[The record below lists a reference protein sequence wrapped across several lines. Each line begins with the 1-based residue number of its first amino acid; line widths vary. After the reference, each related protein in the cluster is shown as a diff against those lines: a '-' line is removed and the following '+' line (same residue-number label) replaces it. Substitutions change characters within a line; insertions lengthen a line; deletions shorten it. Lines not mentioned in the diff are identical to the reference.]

1 MKLVRPL
8 LIIAALAIAA
18 AAGFYAM
25 RGDLFDRAPEPSL
38 IGGPFQMV
46 DQTGKPV
53 DQAVLQGKWS
63 AVFFGFTYCPDVCP
77 ATLQA
82 LSAAVP
88 LLTPAE
94 AKKLQIVFVSV
105 DPARD
110 TPAQMKTYL
119 DSQRLPTGTIGLT
132 GTQAQLDA
140 MAKVYRVVHEKAGDG
155 ADYTMNH
162 STAVYLMDPKG
173 RFDSVLAYGLTPPQ
187 MAELIAKSMRR

>member
-1 MKLVRPL
+1 MKLARPL

-18 AAGFYAM
+18 AAAMYAF
-25 RGDLFDRAPEPSL
+25 RGEMFDRPPEPSL
-38 IGGPFQMV
+38 IGGSFQMV

-53 DQAVLQGKWS
+53 DQSILDGKWS

-82 LSAAVP
+82 LSSAVP
-88 LLTPAE
+88 LLKPAE

-110 TPAQMKTYL
+110 TPAQVKLYL
-119 DSQRLPTGTIGLT
+119 DSQRLPAGTVGLT
-132 GTQAQLDA
+132 GSQAQIDA
-140 MAKVYRVVHEKAGDG
+140 MAKVYRAVHEKVGDG

-187 MAELIAKSMRR
+187 MAELISKAMRR

>member
-1 MKLVRPL
+1 MKSARPL

-18 AAGFYAM
+18 AAALYAFSADM
-25 RGDLFDRAPEPSL
+25 FDRPPEPSL
-38 IGGPFQMV
+38 IGGSFQMV
-46 DQTGKPV
+46 DQTGKTV
-53 DQAVLQGKWS
+53 DQEILQGKWS

-88 LLTPAE
+88 LLKPAE
-94 AKKLQIVFVSV
+94 ARTMQIVFVSV

-110 TPAQMKTYL
+110 TPAQVKLYL
-119 DSQRLPTGTIGLT
+119 DSQRLPAGTIGLT
-132 GTQAQLDA
+132 GSQAQVDA
-140 MAKVYRVVHEKAGDG
+140 MAKAYRVVHEKAGEG
-155 ADYTMNH
+155 ANYTMNH

-187 MAELIAKSMRR
+187 MAELISKAMRR

>member
-1 MKLVRPL
+1 MKLARPL

-18 AAGFYAM
+18 AAALYAY
-25 RGDLFDRAPEPSL
+25 RADLFDRPPEPSL
-38 IGGPFQMV
+38 IGGSFQMV

-53 DQAVLQGKWS
+53 DQAILQGKWS

-88 LLTPAE
+88 LLKPAE
-94 AKKLQIVFVSV
+94 AKDLQIVFVSV
-105 DPARD
+105 DPERD
-110 TPAQMKTYL
+110 TPAQVKLYL
-119 DSQRLPTGTIGLT
+119 DSQRLPAGTIGLT
-132 GTQAQLDA
+132 GTQAQVDA
-140 MAKVYRVVHEKAGDG
+140 TAKVYRVVHEKVGSG

-187 MAELIAKSMRR
+187 MAELISKAMRN

>member
-1 MKLVRPL
+1 MKSARPL

-18 AAGFYAM
+18 AAALYAFSS
-25 RGDLFDRAPEPSL
+25 DLFDRPPEPSL

-53 DQAVLQGKWS
+53 DLDILQGKWS

-88 LLTPAE
+88 LLKPAE

-105 DPARD
+105 DSHGRPMPVDAWSPE
-110 TPAQMKTYL
+110 TPGEVALATRAK
-119 DSQRLPTGTIGLT
+119 
-132 GTQAQLDA
+132 AQLDA
-140 MAKVYRVVHEKAGDG
+140 SRAA
-155 ADYTMNH
+155 
-162 STAVYLMDPKG
+162 
-173 RFDSVLAYGLTPPQ
+173 Q
-187 MAELIAKSMRR
+187 

>member
-1 MKLVRPL
+1 MKLARPL

-18 AAGFYAM
+18 AAGLYAI
-25 RGDLFDRAPEPSL
+25 RGDLFDRPPEPSL

-53 DQAVLQGKWS
+53 DQAILEGKWS

-105 DPARD
+105 DPGRD
-110 TPAQMKTYL
+110 TPAQVKAYL
-119 DSQRLPTGTIGLT
+119 DAQRLPAGTIGLT
-132 GTQAQLDA
+132 GTQAQVDA
-140 MAKVYRVVHEKAGDG
+140 TAKVYRVVHQKVGEG

-187 MAELIAKSMRR
+187 MAELISKAMRR

>member
-1 MKLVRPL
+1 MQRARPL
-8 LIIAALAIAA
+8 LIVALLAIAVA
-18 AAGFYAM
+18 VGLYAF
-25 RGDLFDRAPEPSL
+25 RADLFDSPPEPSL
-38 IGGPFQMV
+38 IGGSFQMV

-53 DQAVLQGKWS
+53 DQDILLGKWS

-82 LSAAVP
+82 LSSAVP
-88 LLTPAE
+88 LLKPAQ

-110 TPAQMKTYL
+110 TPAQVKLYL
-119 DSQRLPTGTIGLT
+119 DSQRLPPGTIGLT
-132 GTQAQLDA
+132 GSQAQVDA
-140 MAKVYRVVHEKAGDG
+140 TAKVYRVVHQKAGEG
-155 ADYTMNH
+155 ANYTMNH

-187 MAELIAKSMRR
+187 MAELIAKAMGN

>member
-1 MKLVRPL
+1 MKLARPL
-8 LIIAALAIAA
+8 LIICALVVAA
-18 AAGFYAM
+18 AAGLYAS
-25 RGDLFDRAPEPSL
+25 RGALFDSPPAPSL

-46 DQTGKPV
+46 DQTGKTV
-53 DQAVLQGKWS
+53 DQTILQGKWS

-88 LLTPAE
+88 LLKPAE

-110 TPAQMKTYL
+110 TPAQMKLYL
-119 DSQRLPTGTIGLT
+119 DAQRLPAGTIGLT
-132 GTQAQLDA
+132 GSQAQVDA
-140 MAKVYRVVHEKAGDG
+140 AAKAYRVVHQKAGDG

-187 MAELIAKSMRR
+187 MAELISKAMRN

>member
-1 MKLVRPL
+1 MKLARPL

-18 AAGFYAM
+18 AAGLYAI
-25 RGDLFDRAPEPSL
+25 RGDLFDHPPEPSL

-53 DQAVLQGKWS
+53 DQKILQGKWS

-88 LLTPAE
+88 LLKPAE
-94 AKKLQIVFVSV
+94 ASRLQIVFVSV

-110 TPAQMKTYL
+110 TPAQVKAYL
-119 DSQRLPTGTIGLT
+119 DSQRLPAGTIGLT
-132 GTQAQLDA
+132 GSQAQLDA
-140 MAKVYRVVHEKAGDG
+140 MAKAYRVVHEKMGDG
-155 ADYTMNH
+155 ADYAMNH
-162 STAVYLMDPKG
+162 STAVYLMDSKG

-187 MAELIAKSMRR
+187 MAELISKAMRR

>member
-1 MKLVRPL
+1 MKLARPL

-18 AAGFYAM
+18 AAAIYAF
-25 RGDLFDRAPEPSL
+25 RGEMFDRPPEPSL
-38 IGGPFQMV
+38 IGGSFQMV

-53 DQAVLQGKWS
+53 DQSILEGKWS

-82 LSAAVP
+82 LSSAVP
-88 LLTPAE
+88 LLKPAE

-110 TPAQMKTYL
+110 TPAQVKLYL
-119 DSQRLPTGTIGLT
+119 DSQRLPAGTIGLT
-132 GTQAQLDA
+132 GSQAQVDA
-140 MAKVYRVVHEKAGDG
+140 TTKVYRVVHEKVGDG

-187 MAELIAKSMRR
+187 MAELISKAMRR

>member
-1 MKLVRPL
+1 MKSARPL

-18 AAGFYAM
+18 AAALYAFSSNV
-25 RGDLFDRAPEPSL
+25 FDRPPEPSL

-53 DQAVLQGKWS
+53 DQGILQGKWS

-88 LLTPAE
+88 LLKPDE

-105 DPARD
+105 DPGRD
-110 TPAQMKTYL
+110 TPAQVKLYL
-119 DSQRLPTGTIGLT
+119 DSQRLPAGTIGLT
-132 GTQAQLDA
+132 GSQAQVDA
-140 MAKVYRVVHEKAGDG
+140 IAKAYRVVHEKAGEG

-187 MAELIAKSMRR
+187 MAELISKAMRN

>member
-1 MKLVRPL
+1 MKLARPL

-18 AAGFYAM
+18 AAALHAFRADM
-25 RGDLFDRAPEPSL
+25 FDRPPEPSL

-53 DQAVLQGKWS
+53 DQAILQGKWS

-110 TPAQMKTYL
+110 TPAQVKTYL
-119 DSQRLPTGTIGLT
+119 DSQRLPAGTIGLT

-140 MAKVYRVVHEKAGDG
+140 TARAYRVVHEKVGEG

-187 MAELIAKSMRR
+187 MAELISKAMRR

>member
-1 MKLVRPL
+1 MKLARPL

-18 AAGFYAM
+18 AAGLYAIQ
-25 RGDLFDRAPEPSL
+25 GDLFDRPPEPSL

-53 DQAVLQGKWS
+53 DQEILQGKWS

-88 LLTPAE
+88 LLKPAE
-94 AKKLQIVFVSV
+94 ARKLQIVFVSV

-110 TPAQMKTYL
+110 TPAQVKLYL
-119 DSQRLPTGTIGLT
+119 DSQRLPAGTIGLT
-132 GTQAQLDA
+132 GSQAQVDA
-140 MAKVYRVVHEKAGDG
+140 VAKVYRVVHEKAGDG
-155 ADYTMNH
+155 PDYTMNH

-173 RFDSVLAYGLTPPQ
+173 RFHSPLAYGLTPPQ
-187 MAELIAKSMRR
+187 MAELISKAMGR

>member
-1 MKLVRPL
+1 MKLMRPL
-8 LIIAALAIAA
+8 LIIAALAVAA
-18 AAGFYAM
+18 AAGLYAM
-25 RGDLFDRAPEPSL
+25 RGDLFDRPPEPSL

-46 DQTGKPV
+46 DQTGKSV
-53 DQAVLQGKWS
+53 DQAILQGKWS

-94 AKKLQIVFVSV
+94 QKKLQIVFVSV
-105 DPARD
+105 DPGRD
-110 TPAQMKTYL
+110 TPAVMKAYL
-119 DSQRLPTGTIGLT
+119 DAQRLPAGTIGLT
-132 GTQAQLDA
+132 GNQAQIDA
-140 MAKVYRVVHEKAGDG
+140 TTKAYRVVHQKVGAG

-162 STAVYLMDPKG
+162 STAVYLMDSKG

-187 MAELIAKSMRR
+187 MAELISKAMRR